1 MDPIQQLSAMRSQAQ
16 RAQLESWLG
25 MQLPFDDEVLEYLL
39 RLSQLVES
47 EELSLLVADFCPH
60 WPEGMQLALAASL
73 SPQALRVRHGVPGSK
88 QILLEPPARQERC
101 EMPGR
106 TIRGVEPGI
115 RPKIKLL
122 PEAPRKET
130 PVEVITKA
138 EPVPVDLQQTI
149 KDIVQ
154 EQLAL
159 QQRLQRSISPKAGAM
174 TQRPSS
180 RCASPDAEAERR
192 QKCTSYRPREQSI
205 QEIINQQLL
214 LQEQLR
220 PLAEG
225 GQDRDAGVMVT
236 LDLPKTSVPSEGISE
251 FKERMPDHRPIKDL
265 SCTQETEL
273 GGGELQRCP
282 TEDDSG
288 VLSRAEL
295 RGEER
300 RPAPRPTRHRKRSR
314 PGHHISTG
322 RLIDVAVKFPD
333 GRTSWQRSAPEAT
346 TLDLKQRLARESGLD
361 TEILR
366 LTFLG
371 LRLKDHWR
379 LVDCG
384 IRAHDKL
391 QASYVGPHAFSCKDL
406 GGRELGRQSA
416 GPLPSLDD
424 PFKEG
429 VDASPTSPVQSL
441 SESPKVEDAEPRWSA
456 AVASLQH
463 GIDALQE
470 TMKTSQQ
477 QQQEN
482 LADCR
487 HSLSMLQ
494 QQQQHQLKALH
505 FIEDQQ
511 RSLFKSAES
520 SEMKEGLKQLQ
531 LEQQQLRARLSHLRQ
546 DLLDTRESP
555 TVEMVQ
561 SSPRANRWAEEALS
575 PVPVSPVSP
584 GHEHRRWLI
593 LQVFRMLDRD
603 RDGFL
608 QQGELMGLAR
618 LMGFNFS
625 EDEWRAEY
633 QELCSDMEIQPQKG
647 FDSIS
652 FTKLLDSED
661 GCPATDE
668 NLFEALINHCPD
680 KRRATAA
687 VELFERLDLDRDGFL
702 STGELRELPGMQ
714 GISLE
719 GADHYDRFDLPAF
732 HLLVAPLT
740 VEQLQRAQNQQS
752 PPVLQVDVV
761 DVDVA
766 SAESPWAQSPSHPS
780 PSHPSTTKSASP
792 TSEVQESPA
801 ADARRNALMAQLFN
815 ALDSDGDGRCS
826 SKDLGVVFAA
836 RYEAWPMHFRKLCSH
851 WKVKQREGVDAQT
864 FAEMLEDRSELG
876 LYVSEDDL
884 ETMIS
889 DVVRQPRVERRVS
902 IQDRSRLIDALFFYL
917 DSNQD
922 GLLDQMELQV
932 LAKELKVEMR
942 AEDFQGENALDLDAF
957 REIVNDGGQCLYCDN
972 SSLPS
977 LLARF
982 SRKG

>member
-39 RLSQLVES
+39 RLSKLVES

-73 SPQALRVRHGVPGSK
+73 SPQALRVRPGVPGSK
-88 QILLEPPARQERC
+88 QILLEPAPARQERC
-101 EMPGR
+101 ELPRYR
-106 TIRGVEPGI
+106 TIRGVEPDI
-115 RPKIKLL
+115 RPKIKPML
-122 PEAPRKET
+122 PEAARKEM
-130 PVEVITKA
+130 PEVEFITKA
-138 EPVPVDLQQTI
+138 EPVAVDLQQTI

-159 QQRLQRSISPKAGAM
+159 QQRLQRSISPKAGA
-174 TQRPSS
+174 TQRVSS
-180 RCASPDAEAERR
+180 RCASPDTEAERR

-220 PLAEG
+220 PLADG
-225 GQDRDAGVMVT
+225 GQDRNAGVMVT
-236 LDLPKTSVPSEGISE
+236 LDLPNSVPSEASE
-251 FKERMPDHRPIKDL
+251 FKERMPVDRRPVKDL
-265 SCTQETEL
+265 SCTQETDL

-282 TEDDSG
+282 TEDDSV
-288 VLSRAEL
+288 VLSRGEEL
-295 RGEER
+295 PREER
-300 RPAPRPTRHRKRSR
+300 RPAARKTRHRTR
-314 PGHHISTG
+314 PRPSSHHISTG

-346 TLDLKQRLARESGLD
+346 TLDLKQCLARESGLD

-391 QASYVGPHAFSCKDL
+391 QASYVGPHGFRDL
-406 GGRELGRQSA
+406 GGPGLGRQGA

-424 PFKEG
+424 PLKE
-429 VDASPTSPVQSL
+429 DASPTSPVQSVA
-441 SESPKVEDAEPRWSA
+441 ESPKVEDAEPRWSA

-463 GIDALQE
+463 GIDALQK

-494 QQQQHQLKALH
+494 QQQQHQLKTLH

-511 RSLFKSAES
+511 RSLSNSAES

-546 DLLDTRESP
+546 DLLDTKKS

-561 SSPRANRWAEEALS
+561 NSPANRWAEEAVSPAPVS
-575 PVPVSPVSP
+575 PVPASPVSPVSP
-584 GHEHRRWLI
+584 RPEHRRWLI

-603 RDGFL
+603 RDGLL
-608 QQGELMGLAR
+608 QQRELMGLAR

-625 EDEWRAEY
+625 EDEWRSEY
-633 QELCSDMEIQPQKG
+633 LELCSDMEIQPQKG
-647 FDSIS
+647 FDPIS

-702 STGELRELPGMQ
+702 STGELRELPEMQ
-714 GISLE
+714 GISME
-719 GADHYDRFDLPAF
+719 GADHYGRFDLPAF
-732 HLLVAPLT
+732 HLLVAPMTL
-740 VEQLQRAQNQQS
+740 EQLQRASQQS
-752 PPVLQVDVV
+752 PPLQVDVT

-766 SAESPWAQSPSHPS
+766 AVDSPWDQSPSQPS
-780 PSHPSTTKSASP
+780 PSASP
-792 TSEVQESPA
+792 TSPEVLESPG
-801 ADARRNALMAQLFN
+801 ADGARRNALMVQLFN

-826 SKDLGVVFAA
+826 SKDLAM
-836 RYEAWPMHFRKLCSH
+836 AWPMHFRKLCSH

-864 FAEMLEDRSELG
+864 FAEMLEERGELG

-889 DVVRQPRVERRVS
+889 SIRQPRVERRVS

-922 GLLDQMELQV
+922 GLLDQTELQV
-932 LAKELKVEMR
+932 LAKELKVEVSQ
-942 AEDFQGENALDLDAF
+942 DFQAVDLDAF
-957 REIVNDGGQCLYCDN
+957 REMVNDGGQCLYCDD

>member
-1 MDPIQQLSAMRSQAQ
+1 MEPIQQLSAMRSQAQ

-39 RLSQLVES
+39 QVSKLVES
-47 EELSLLVADFCPH
+47 EELSLMVSDFCPH

-73 SPQALRVRHGVPGSK
+73 SPQALRIRHGVPGSK
-88 QILLEPPARQERC
+88 QILLEPPPGRQERC
-101 EMPGR
+101 PSLPGSR
-106 TIRGVEPGI
+106 TIRGVEPDI
-115 RPKIKLL
+115 RPKIKPML
-122 PEAPRKET
+122 PEAPRKEM
-130 PVEVITKA
+130 PEVEFITKA

-159 QQRLQRSISPKAGAM
+159 QQRLQRSISPKAGAANG
-174 TQRPSS
+174 RPAS

-220 PLAEG
+220 PLADG
-225 GQDRDAGVMVT
+225 GQDRDTGMMVT
-236 LDLPKTSVPSEGISE
+236 LDLPNSMPSEGIE
-251 FKERMPDHRPIKDL
+251 FKELMPVDCRPVKDL

-273 GGGELQRCP
+273 GRGELARCP

-288 VLSRAEL
+288 VLSRGGSLHL
-295 RGEER
+295 REER
-300 RPAPRPTRHRKRSR
+300 PAAPRPTRQRKRSR
-314 PGHHISTG
+314 LAPSHHISG
-322 RLIDVAVKFPD
+322 ERLMDVAVKFPD
-333 GRTSWQRSAPEAT
+333 GRTSWQRSSPEAT
-346 TLDLKQRLARESGLD
+346 TLDLKQRLARESGLE

-391 QASYVGPHAFSCKDL
+391 QASYVGPHAFKAFKNL
-406 GGRELGRQSA
+406 GDLGRQSA

-424 PFKEG
+424 PRKEG
-429 VDASPTSPVQSL
+429 VVSHAPTESTVQSL
-441 SESPKVEDAEPRWSA
+441 AESPKEDVEPEPRWSA
-456 AVASLQH
+456 AVASLQQ

-477 QQQEN
+477 QQHAK

-520 SEMKEGLKQLQ
+520 SEMKEGLKQVQ

-546 DLLDTRESP
+546 DLHRKSP
-555 TVEMVQ
+555 EMA
-561 SSPRANRWAEEALS
+561 SSPSSPKNRWEEAS
-575 PVPVSPVSP
+575 PVPDSSPVSLAIS
-584 GHEHRRWLI
+584 HRRWLI

-603 RDGFL
+603 RDGLL
-608 QQGELMGLAR
+608 QQQELMGLAR

-625 EDEWRAEY
+625 EEDWRTEY
-633 QELCSDMEIQPQKG
+633 QELCRDMEIHPQKG

-652 FTKLLDSED
+652 FAKLLDSED

-687 VELFERLDLDRDGFL
+687 VELFECLDLDMDGFL
-702 STGELRELPGMQ
+702 STAELRELPALQ

-719 GADHYDRFDLPAF
+719 GADHYGRFDLAAF
-732 HLLVAPLT
+732 HLLLAPLT
-740 VEQLQRAQNQQS
+740 LAQLQRAQRVQR
-752 PPVLQVDVV
+752 PPVVEVDIP
-761 DVDVA
+761 DLDVA
-766 SAESPWAQSPSHPS
+766 AESPWASPSHPS
-780 PSHPSTTKSASP
+780 PQPSTKSASP
-792 TSEVQESPA
+792 TSEAQESGG

-836 RYEAWPMHFRKLCSH
+836 RYEAWPMQFRKLCSH

-864 FAEMLEDRSELG
+864 FAEMLEDRGELG
-876 LYVSEDDL
+876 LYVSEDEL

-889 DVVRQPRVERRVS
+889 SLRQPRVERRVS

-922 GLLDQMELQV
+922 GLLHEMELQV
-932 LAKELKVEMR
+932 LAKALNVEISQ
-942 AEDFQGENALDLDAF
+942 DFGDGLDLDAF
-957 REIVNDGGQCLYCDN
+957 REMVNDGDQCLYCDD